1 MNRQQIDKY
10 FKDNG
15 MRVLLMD
22 GFDEAFIGHSQ
33 RINEPE
39 IAIYSYQ
46 KMIDTLIERD
56 LMDYDEAVEYIYYNC
71 LGASVGKRTPII
83 VMPIEL

>member
-1 MNRQQIDKY
+1 
-10 FKDNG
+10 
-15 MRVLLMD
+15 MD
-22 GFDEAFIGHSQ
+22 GFDEAFIGYSQ

-56 LMDYDEAVEYIYYNC
+56 
-71 LGASVGKRTPII
+71 
-83 VMPIEL
+83 